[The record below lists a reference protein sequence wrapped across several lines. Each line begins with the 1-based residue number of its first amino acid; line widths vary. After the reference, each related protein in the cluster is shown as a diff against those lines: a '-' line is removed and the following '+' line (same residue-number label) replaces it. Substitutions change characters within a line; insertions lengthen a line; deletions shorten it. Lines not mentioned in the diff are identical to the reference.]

1 MKLTERFNPFRAD
14 ADPLSAYLA
23 DFRIEVDYF
32 THWPQQDFKTLQNLV
47 STRIKLVLQTQGR
60 ADLTAQNEHF
70 LLAPGSVMF
79 IPPYCVYS
87 ASTFDHVDSYE
98 IFFNLHPYA
107 REHGFLQQFGFTRIL
122 HFPQI
127 LTPADTAAL
136 MSCYEDVR
144 ACRPGCYAQLR
155 ALLHLLLIRLIR
167 LQNTPALPAENS
179 SREQYVISRLF
190 EYLEAHLNQPVHVDQ
205 LCAALHVSQSHL
217 YRCSRNVMNCSTQ
230 QLVIR
235 YKLRHA
241 QMLLKNP
248 ELSISDVAAAI
259 GYDLFYFST
268 QFKKAFLVSPS
279 EYRKNLLHCLQNA

>member
-1 MKLTERFNPFRAD
+1 
-14 ADPLSAYLA
+14 
-23 DFRIEVDYF
+23 
-32 THWPQQDFKTLQNLV
+32 
-47 STRIKLVLQTQGR
+47 
-60 ADLTAQNEHF
+60 
-70 LLAPGSVMF
+70 
-79 IPPYCVYS
+79 
-87 ASTFDHVDSYE
+87 
-98 IFFNLHPYA
+98 
-107 REHGFLQQFGFTRIL
+107 
-122 HFPQI
+122 
-127 LTPADTAAL
+127 

-190 EYLEAHLNQPVHVDQ
+190 EYLEAHLNQPVHVDR

-217 YRCSRNVMNCSTQ
+217 YRCSRHVMNCSTQ

-279 EYRKNLLHCLQNA
+279 QYRKNLLYCLQHA

>member
-23 DFRIEVDYF
+23 DFRIEADYF
-32 THWPQQDFKTLQNLV
+32 THWPQQDFKTLKNLV

-70 LLAPGSVMF
+70 LLAPGSVML
-79 IPPYCVYS
+79 IPPYSVYS

-144 ACRPGCYAQLR
+144 ACRP
-155 ALLHLLLIRLIR
+155 
-167 LQNTPALPAENS
+167 
-179 SREQYVISRLF
+179 
-190 EYLEAHLNQPVHVDQ
+190 
-205 LCAALHVSQSHL
+205 
-217 YRCSRNVMNCSTQ
+217 RN
-230 QLVIR
+230 
-235 YKLRHA
+235 
-241 QMLLKNP
+241 
-248 ELSISDVAAAI
+248 ELSRT
-259 GYDLFYFST
+259 F
-268 QFKKAFLVSPS
+268 
-279 EYRKNLLHCLQNA
+279 

>member
-1 MKLTERFNPFRAD
+1 MKLTERFDPFRAD
-14 ADPLSAYLA
+14 ADPLSAYLS
-23 DFRIEVDYF
+23 DFRFEVDYF
-32 THWPQQDFKTLQNLV
+32 THWPQQDFKTLKNLV
-47 STRIKLVLQTQGR
+47 STRIKLVLQTQGQ
-60 ADLTAQNEHF
+60 AELTAQSEHF
-70 LLAPGSVMF
+70 TLAPGSVML
-79 IPPYCVYS
+79 IPPYSVYS

-98 IFFNLHPYA
+98 VFFNLHPFT
-107 REHGFLQQFGFTRIL
+107 REHAFLQQFGFTRIL
-122 HFPQI
+122 HFPKV
-127 LTPADTAAL
+127 LTPADITAL
-136 MSCYEDVR
+136 TSCYEDVR
-144 ACRPGCYAQLR
+144 ACRPGCYAQLG

-167 LQNTPALPAENS
+167 LQNTPALPTENR

-190 EYLEAHLNQPVHVDQ
+190 EYLEAHLSQPIHVDR

-217 YRCSRNVMNCSTQ
+217 YRCSRHVMNCSTQ

-248 ELSISDVAAAI
+248 ELSIGDVAAAI

>member
-1 MKLTERFNPFRAD
+1 M
-14 ADPLSAYLA
+14 S
-23 DFRIEVDYF
+23 
-32 THWPQQDFKTLQNLV
+32 
-47 STRIKLVLQTQGR
+47 GR
-60 ADLTAQNEHF
+60 A
-70 LLAPGSVMF
+70 G
-79 IPPYCVYS
+79 
-87 ASTFDHVDSYE
+87 
-98 IFFNLHPYA
+98 
-107 REHGFLQQFGFTRIL
+107 
-122 HFPQI
+122 
-127 LTPADTAAL
+127 
-136 MSCYEDVR
+136 
-144 ACRPGCYAQLR
+144 PGCYAQLR

-217 YRCSRNVMNCSTQ
+217 YRCSRHVMNCSTQ

-279 EYRKNLLHCLQNA
+279 QYRKNLLYCLQHA

>member
-1 MKLTERFNPFRAD
+1 MKLTERFDPFRAD
-14 ADPLSAYLA
+14 ADPLSVYLSE
-23 DFRIEVDYF
+23 FRFEADYF
-32 THWPQQDFKTLQNLV
+32 THWPQQDFKTLKNLV
-47 STRIKLVLQTQGR
+47 STRIKLVLQTQGN
-60 ADLTAQNEHF
+60 AELTTRSEHF
-70 LLAPGSVMF
+70 TLAPGSVML

-122 HFPQI
+122 HFPRI
-127 LTPADTAAL
+127 LSPADIAAL
-136 MSCYEDVR
+136 ESCYEDMR
-144 ACRPGCYAQLR
+144 AHRPGGYAQLG
-155 ALLHLLLIRLIR
+155 ALMQLLFLRLIR
-167 LQNTPALPAENS
+167 LQNAPALPAENS

-190 EYLEAHLNQPVHVDQ
+190 EYLETHLAQPIHVDQ

-248 ELSISDVAAAI
+248 ELSIGDVAGAI

-279 EYRKNLLHCLQNA
+279 QYRKNLLYCLQNA

>member
-1 MKLTERFNPFRAD
+1 MKLTERFDPFRAD
-14 ADPLSAYLA
+14 ADPLSAYLS
-23 DFRIEVDYF
+23 DFRFEVDYF
-32 THWPQQDFKTLQNLV
+32 THWPQQDFKTLKNLV
-47 STRIKLVLQTQGR
+47 STRIKLVLQTQGQ
-60 ADLTAQNEHF
+60 AELTAGSEHF
-70 LLAPGSVMF
+70 TLAPGSVML
-79 IPPYCVYS
+79 IPPYSVYS

-98 IFFNLHPYA
+98 VFFNLHPFT
-107 REHGFLQQFGFTRIL
+107 REHAFLQQFGFTRIL
-122 HFPQI
+122 HFPKV
-127 LTPADTAAL
+127 LTPADITAL
-136 MSCYEDVR
+136 TSCYEDVR
-144 ACRPGCYAQLR
+144 ACRQGCYAQLG
-155 ALLHLLLIRLIR
+155 ALMQLLFIRLIR
-167 LQNTPALPAENS
+167 LRNAPALPVENR

-190 EYLEAHLNQPVHVDQ
+190 EYLEAHLSQPIHVDR

-217 YRCSRNVMNCSTQ
+217 YRCSRHVMNCSTQ

-279 EYRKNLLHCLQNA
+279 QYRKNLLY